1 MCSFFSQVQGLS
13 EQSRDT
19 IRSSPSSETPS
30 FSLQCEQEDRE
41 SVQCSRKIVCPGWTD
56 LHTHSLISMATE
68 VCSFSLTMPRFRI
81 NVDSLVGAEET
92 DVDTGQAV
100 VSKSV
105 DLSVVSAYLLP
116 QKRINPKYRV
126 PQPLSQPPQLFSIA
140 SSLNLSDKMS
150 LLPKG
155 VCALANHFKTL

>member
-30 FSLQCEQEDRE
+30 FSLQCKQEDRE

-56 LHTHSLISMATE
+56 LHTHSLNSMATE
-68 VCSFSLTMPRFRI
+68 VCHSVHTYPSNPHPCSSFSLTMPRFRI

-100 VSKSV
+100 VSKPV

-116 QKRINPKYRV
+116 QKRIHPKKRV
-126 PQPLSQPPQLFSIA
+126 PQPLSQPPQMFSVA
-140 SSLNLSDKMS
+140 SSLNLSD
-150 LLPKG
+150 
-155 VCALANHFKTL
+155 